1 MEMNIFSSFIR
12 FFESEIFLFNNKFGL
27 KTIESVKLTV
37 NSLINI

>member
-27 KTIESVKLTV
+27 NNDRKREVDCKFS
-37 NSLINI
+37 N